1 MARRPLATYYSP
13 NHHMITGFPLTT
25 NTTVITEQ
33 EVKKVAH
40 LARLRIT
47 SEEAVKHA
55 KNLSE
60 IFDMIAH
67 ISEKDTQ
74 GIVPMSSP
82 FAQAT
87 LALREDNVTESN
99 QRQLLQHCA
108 PQVESGLYVVPQV
121 IE

>member
-1 MARRPLATYYSP
+1 M
-13 NHHMITGFPLTT
+13 TT

-33 EVKKVAH
+33 EVKKVAN

-60 IFDMIAH
+60 ILDMIAH
-67 ISEKDTQ
+67 VSSRDTK
-74 GIVPMSSP
+74 GVVPMSSP

-87 LALREDNVTESN
+87 LALREDIVTETN
-99 QRQLLQHCA
+99 QRQLLQRCA
-108 PQVESGLYVVPQV
+108 PQVESGLYLVPLV